1 MLQIKTNL
9 LKISQ
14 SKFLLFLTQSFL
26 FFFLN
31 FTLLSSK
38 LTNKILKNYVY
49 YLIYAADIVYLTH
62 LMRGLEK
69 NLISCIQILH
79 FCDWSMYCKMFFSF
93 IKTPRS
99 FQSLITNK
107 RTKLIFFFISIIKFN
122 EIVWLIK
129 DIDSIV

>member
-14 SKFLLFLTQSFL
+14 SNSFYFWL
-26 FFFLN
+26 NHSYFFLKFHSLILQTHRQN
-31 FTLLSSK
+31 LKK
-38 LTNKILKNYVY
+38 LYVY

-69 NLISCIQILH
+69 NLISYIQILH
-79 FCDWSMYCKMFFSF
+79 FYDWSMYCKMFFSF
-93 IKTPRS
+93 IKMPRS

-107 RTKLIFFFISIIKFN
+107 RTKLIFFFIWIIKFN